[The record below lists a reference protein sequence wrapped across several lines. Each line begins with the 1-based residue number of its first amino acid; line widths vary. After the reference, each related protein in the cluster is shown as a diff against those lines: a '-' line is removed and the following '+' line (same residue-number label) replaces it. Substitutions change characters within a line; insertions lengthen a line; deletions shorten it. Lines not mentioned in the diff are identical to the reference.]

1 MTEIDASLVYEV
13 LKKIQTDMA
22 DMKADIGE
30 LKMRAT
36 ATDEHLSGLFI
47 STTGIN
53 NRMDR
58 LDARLDRIER
68 RLDLTEVR

>member
-1 MTEIDASLVYEV
+1 MAEVDPALIYEV
-13 LKKIQTDMA
+13 LHKIQA
-22 DMKADIGE
+22 DIAYVKADIGE

-36 ATDEHLSGLFI
+36 ATDDHLFGLFI

-58 LDARLDRIER
+58 LDGRLDRIER
-68 RLDLTEVR
+68 RLDLTDVR

>member
-1 MTEIDASLVYEV
+1 VAEIDASLVYEI

-36 ATDEHLSGLFI
+36 AADEHLSGLFI
-47 STTGIN
+47 SVTGMN
-53 NRMDR
+53 SRMDR
-58 LDARLDRIER
+58 MDGRLDRIER
-68 RLDLTEVR
+68 RLDLTEAR

>member
-1 MTEIDASLVYEV
+1 MAEIDASLVYEI

-36 ATDEHLSGLFI
+36 ASDEHLSGLFI

-58 LDARLDRIER
+58 LDGRLDRIER
-68 RLDLTEVR
+68 RLDLTEAR

>member
-1 MTEIDASLVYEV
+1 MAEIDASLVYEV

>member
-1 MTEIDASLVYEV
+1 MAEVDPALIYEV
-13 LKKIQTDMA
+13 LKKIQIDVA
-22 DMKADIGE
+22 DIKADIGE
-30 LKMRAT
+30 LKIRAT

-58 LDARLDRIER
+58 FDGRLDRIER
-68 RLDLTEVR
+68 RLDLTDAR

>member
-1 MTEIDASLVYEV
+1 MAEIDPSLIYEI

-47 STTGIN
+47 SVTGLN

-58 LDARLDRIER
+58 LDGRLDRIER
-68 RLDLTEVR
+68 RLDLTDAR